1 MAYPQNNLFAQQAM
15 NNQIMLVPVNGEG
28 GAQMYPV
35 AAGSTVALI
44 DFDACIFWLKTT
56 APNGLPQQMRKFE
69 FKEIVQAA
77 PGNENAV
84 TRQEF
89 DELKKMIAAL
99 GGKLNEQSVQHDA
112 EVSNIRK

>member
-1 MAYPQNNLFAQQAM
+1 MAYPNNMFNPMQQTQ
-15 NNQIMLVPVNGEG
+15 NQIMLVPVNGEG

-35 AAGSTVALI
+35 AAGTTVALI

-77 PGNENAV
+77 LADGNTV
-84 TRQEF
+84 TREEF
-89 DELKKMIAAL
+89 SSLQDKLNKVLEAL
-99 GGKLNEQSVQHDA
+99 GEAKKE
-112 EVSNIRK
+112 

>member
-1 MAYPQNNLFAQQAM
+1 MAGNMFMPNQMQ
-15 NNQIMLVPVNGEG
+15 NQIMLVPVNGEG

-44 DFDACIFWLKTT
+44 DFDACVFWLKTT

-69 FKEIVQAA
+69 FKEIIQAV
-77 PGNENAV
+77 PGSENMV

-89 DELKKMIAAL
+89 TALQESMNKILAAL
-99 GGKLNEQSVQHDA
+99 GDGDKKE
-112 EVSNIRK
+112 

>member
-1 MAYPQNNLFAQQAM
+1 MAYPNNMFNPMQQTQ
-15 NNQIMLVPVNGEG
+15 NQIMLVPVNGEG

-35 AAGSTVALI
+35 AAGTTVALI

-77 PGNENAV
+77 SVDGNTV
-84 TRQEF
+84 TREEFSSLQEAQGH
-89 DELKKMIAAL
+89 DKEIIKEMLSKM
-99 GGKLNEQSVQHDA
+99 
-112 EVSNIRK
+112 

>member
-1 MAYPQNNLFAQQAM
+1 MAYPNNMFNPMQQTQ
-15 NNQIMLVPVNGEG
+15 NQIMLGPVNGEG

-77 PGNENAV
+77 PADGSTV
-84 TRQEF
+84 TREEF
-89 DELKKMIAAL
+89 SSLQDKLNKVLEAL
-99 GGKLNEQSVQHDA
+99 GEAKKE
-112 EVSNIRK
+112 

>member
-1 MAYPQNNLFAQQAM
+1 MAYPNNFFTPQQQTQ
-15 NNQIMLVPVNGEG
+15 NQIMLVPVNGEG

-77 PGNENAV
+77 PADGNTV
-84 TRQEF
+84 TREEF
-89 DELKKMIAAL
+89 SSLQDKLNKVLEAL
-99 GGKLNEQSVQHDA
+99 GEAKKE
-112 EVSNIRK
+112 

>member
-1 MAYPQNNLFAQQAM
+1 MAYPNMFTPSQQTQ
-15 NNQIMLVPVNGEG
+15 NQIMLVPVQGEG

-35 AAGSTVALI
+35 AAGTTVALI

-69 FKEIVQAA
+69 FKEIVQATQ
-77 PGNENAV
+77 GNENVV
-84 TRQEF
+84 TRAEF

-99 GGKLNEQSVQHDA
+99 GGKTNESDGNA
-112 EVSNIRK
+112 